1 MNQYTIYCTK
11 EQALRAYMLGAPLE
25 EEKPYAQIVE
35 VGIAKGEFG
44 QSVGVYKCIP
54 TAEQMCGWL
63 SEKGFDVSHVSS
75 LDMSYFKTFCWYNSK
90 EISDDIRYK
99 TLKEAILASI
109 NIALD
114 YLERKE
120 EEV

>member
-54 TAEQMCGWL
+54 TAEQMCGWIR
-63 SEKGFDVSHVSS
+63 EKGVNAYACCTICRSYCGNLYDSVYGYRETKYFDKYEDA
-75 LDMSYFKTFCWYNSK
+75 L
-90 EISDDIRYK
+90 
-99 TLKEAILASI
+99 LAAIDL
-109 NIALD
+109 ALD
-114 YLERKE
+114 YLENKE
-120 EEV
+120 